1 MLELTVGSTGSK
13 TVLTFEHSLLALSK
27 WEAKFEKAFL
37 GKDAQT
43 HDERLEYYRMMLTSP
58 EHDPD
63 LVFTLSPAQYD
74 QLDKYLNRTP
84 GCTPPP
90 KPDADAPR
98 HTGEVVTSDIIYMR
112 MTLLRIPWQ
121 PAETWHLNRLML
133 QIALVAD
140 AQKPPKK
147 ESKDGLLQK
156 WSNINEQNKAF
167 FKSDG

>member
-1 MLELTVGSTGSK
+1 MLELTVGPIGAK
-13 TVLTFEHSLLALSK
+13 TVLTFEHSLLSLSK
-27 WEAKFEKAFL
+27 WEEKFQKAFL
-37 GKDAQT
+37 TREPKS
-43 HDERLEYYRMMLTSP
+43 HDEMIEYYRMMLTSP

-63 LVFTLSPAQYD
+63 LVYTLAPADFDTLS
-74 QLDKYLNRTP
+74 KYLSLTP

-90 KPDADAPR
+90 KPDPDAPR
-98 HTGEVVTSDIIYMR
+98 HTGELTTGDIIYMR

-167 FKSDG
+167 FNSDG

>member
-1 MLELTVGSTGSK
+1 MLELTVGNIGSK
-13 TVLTFEHSLLALSK
+13 TVLKFEHSLLSLSK
-27 WEAKFEKAFL
+27 WEAKFDKAFL
-37 GKDAQT
+37 GRDTKS
-43 HDERLEYYRMMLTSP
+43 HEEWLEYYRMMLLSP
-58 EHDPD
+58 EDQTD
-63 LVFTLSPAQYD
+63 LVYTLSPSDYD
-74 QLDKYLNRTP
+74 ALTKYVNSTP

-90 KPDADAPR
+90 KPDPDAPR
-98 HTGEVVTSDIIYMR
+98 HTGEITTSDIIYMR

-147 ESKDGLLQK
+147 ENPKGLLQK
-156 WSNINEQNKAF
+156 WSNINEQNKEF